1 MNQPQQPGWGQQP
14 TPPPYGYAP
23 PPPKKSN
30 VGKIL
35 GFGCLGFVAAAI
47 LLVIIG
53 VAMSGDSDP
62 GSNPPAASN
71 SKEEGDGGEKEK
83 APRGAKWASKGADT
97 STAGWDDIE
106 ITSCKAGEFG
116 YPMAEV
122 KITNRSSDT
131 SNYAIDLEF
140 VDASGK
146 RLSESIVATNNL
158 ASGQSTTQEAPALDE
173 VSGEFECKFT
183 NVMRYA
189 S

>member
-1 MNQPQQPGWGQQP
+1 MNQQQPQQPGWGQQP
-14 TPPPYGYAP
+14 GQPPHGYA

-30 VGKIL
+30 VGKVL

-62 GSNPPAASN
+62 GANPPATSN
-71 SKEEGDGGEKEK
+71 SKEEGGSGEK
-83 APRGAKWASKGADT
+83 APRGAKWAAKGADT
-97 STAGWDDIE
+97 STAGWDDVE
-106 ITSCKAGEFG
+106 ITSCKTGEFG
-116 YPMAEV
+116 YPQAEV

-158 ASGQSTTQEAPALDE
+158 ASGQSTTQDAPALDE